1 MRFTLTRTV
10 NKLAPVHECKKRK
23 KKGGPSK
30 TLSYFDLHYG
40 CNFDRIILNQTLK
53 ERNSKGFDMNWLIL
67 RN

>member
-23 KKGGPSK
+23 KKGGSSK

-40 CNFDRIILNQTLK
+40 CHFDRIILNQTLK